1 MLLSLLVILFSNTNL
16 GFCQTKTIVTG
27 FQNDSD
33 GQASLVVI
41 NRESLEVIKK
51 INIGKLYPYRLRI
64 LKDDKNGVKRAF
76 ISDPNE
82 GITVVDLNTNQV
94 VSKLLEGKATC
105 QLEIDSSGNVY
116 VSTALS
122 EVFVIDGIA
131 LSIKHQLDISE
142 KDGGRIGL
150 LPLKNKQGMYFCQV
164 SRNLKTKKKWLVL
177 KQFVD
182 GKISVIGKKRVKP
195 EDKFFITGEPLMES
209 SNNDRQIYVSIVN
222 KLLKYDVD
230 RADFEEIDTGINKQA
245 DDSNFTDFSASFV
258 LSKINKTANILVAIG
273 TLNTIDLK
281 TGSIKRTLIGN
292 GSLVE
297 DERGTLFAN
306 LQDNEQG
313 ISTLFLLNDGNIIK
327 SIVYGNQVGFIGNLV
342 LDEE

>member
-1 MLLSLLVILFSNTNL
+1 MLLSLLVILFSSTNL

-27 FQNDSD
+27 FQNESD
-33 GQASLVVI
+33 GEASLIII
-41 NRESLEVIKK
+41 NRETLEVIRK
-51 INIGKLYPYRLRI
+51 IDIGKLYPYRLRI
-64 LKDDKNGVKRAF
+64 LKNNDGVKRAF

-105 QLEIDSSGNVY
+105 QLEIDTSGNVY
-116 VSTALS
+116 VSTGLS

-230 RADFEEIDTGINKQA
+230 RADFEEINTGINKQA
-245 DDSNFTDFSASFV
+245 DDSDFTDFSASFV
-258 LSKINKTANILVAIG
+258 LRGRRHIFAKKDV
-273 TLNTIDLK
+273 
-281 TGSIKRTLIGN
+281 SIMY
-292 GSLVE
+292 
-297 DERGTLFAN
+297 A
-306 LQDNEQG
+306 
-313 ISTLFLLNDGNIIK
+313 
-327 SIVYGNQVGFIGNLV
+327 
-342 LDEE
+342 